1 MPKLPFLSRWKSL
14 RPLALI
20 AALVLAAAGSVSVLP
35 ATAAEPA
42 FDIYEYV
49 IDGNSLLSGL
59 TIEDAV
65 SPYLGERKT
74 LADVEAARAAL
85 ERRYHDAG
93 YLTVV
98 VAIPEQQ
105 VDGGAVALRVV
116 EATVDR
122 LRVKG
127 AAFTLPSEIKDKV
140 PELAEGRAPNFTALQ
155 AQLAVANRSADTR
168 VTPVLR
174 AGALPG
180 TVEVQLDIDD
190 QLPFHGSVEY
200 SNRQTPNTTPQ
211 RLSASLRYD
220 NLWQLGHSIGLTL
233 QTAPQRTSDASVQS
247 LNYLVP
253 YGSGDALSLF
263 YVHSRSNFASLGNS
277 PGLGLL
283 GNSDTLG
290 VRNTWRLPAPTDGSQ
305 TFALGLDYRN
315 VKQSLIVLGADS
327 TDSPIVYVPVVASY
341 SGALYGDDR
350 SSSLDL
356 NASVG
361 LRGLFGNTD
370 AKFTAKRADA
380 SANFVALRALMQHTE
395 TRDRWVLNGK
405 LEAQIATGPLIPND
419 QFTAGG
425 AESVRGYLEGERAG
439 DAGFRASFELRA
451 PPWAP
456 AGSTSAWRLTGLGFL
471 DLARVN
477 TLHAEIK
484 SLGGVG
490 LGLRVTAPRGLSLEA
505 DAARALTDGDATR
518 SGDMRLHAR
527 ALWSF

>member
-1 MPKLPFLSRWKSL
+1 MSKLFSPSCLKSL
-14 RPLALI
+14 CALSP
-20 AALVLAAAGSVSVLP
+20 LVLAAAVLAVSQ
-35 ATAAEPA
+35 AQAAEPS

-49 IDGNSLLSGL
+49 VDGNSMLTGLS
-59 TIEDAV
+59 IENAV
-65 SPYLGERKT
+65 SPFLGEHKT

-85 ERRYHDAG
+85 ERIYHDAG

-98 VAIPEQQ
+98 VSIPEQQ
-105 VDGGAVALRVV
+105 VDAGAVALHVV
-116 EATVDR
+116 EATVER

-127 AAFTLPSEIKDKV
+127 AAYTLPSEIKDKV
-140 PELAEGRAPNFTALQ
+140 PELAEGRVPNFTALQ

-220 NLWQLGHSIGLTL
+220 NLWQLGHSVGLTL
-233 QTAPQRTSDASVQS
+233 QTAPQRTADASVLA

-253 YGSGDALSLF
+253 YGSGGDAASIF
-263 YVHSRSNFASLGNS
+263 YVHSRSDFASLGNS

-283 GNSDTLG
+283 GNSDILG
-290 VRNTWRLPAPTDGSQ
+290 LRNTWRLPAPSDSSQ
-305 TFALGLDYRN
+305 TFALGLDYRD
-315 VKQSLIVLGADS
+315 VKQSLVVLGAGS
-327 TDSPIVYVPVVASY
+327 TDTPITYVPVVASY
-341 SGALYGDDR
+341 AGALFGDNR

-356 NASVG
+356 NATIG
-361 LRGLFGNTD
+361 LRGLFGNSD
-370 AKFTAKRADA
+370 EKFAAKRADA
-380 SANFVALRALMQHTE
+380 SANFLALRAGLQHSE
-395 TRDRWVLNGK
+395 TLERWTLIGK

-425 AESVRGYLEGERAG
+425 ADSVRGYLEGERAG
-439 DAGFRASFELRA
+439 DAGLRASVELRT
-451 PPWAP
+451 PPWTP
-456 AGSTSAWRLTGLGFL
+456 AGPNAAWRLTGLSFL
-471 DLARVN
+471 DMARVN
-477 TLHAEIK
+477 TLHTDIK
-484 SLGGVG
+484 SLAGIG
-490 LGLRVTAPRGLSLEA
+490 LGLRLTAPRGLTLEA
-505 DAARALTDGDATR
+505 DAARALIDGDTTR
-518 SGDMRLHAR
+518 SGDLRMHAR

>member
-1 MPKLPFLSRWKSL
+1 MSKPSFLPRWKSL
-14 RPLALI
+14 RPLSS
-20 AALVLAAAGSVSVLP
+20 LVLAAAGLVPGLS
-35 ATAAEPA
+35 ARAAEPA

-49 IDGNSLLSGL
+49 VDGNSLLSGL
-59 TIEDAV
+59 AIEDAV
-65 SPYLGERKT
+65 SPFLGERKT

-93 YLTVV
+93 FLTVV

-105 VDGGAVALRVV
+105 VDVGAVALHVV

-127 AAFTLPSEIKDKV
+127 AAYTLPSEIKDKV
-140 PELAEGRAPNFTALQ
+140 PELAEGRVPNFTVLQ

-190 QLPFHGSVEY
+190 QLPFHGSVEL

-220 NLWQLGHSIGLTL
+220 NLGQLGHSLAMTL
-233 QTAPQRTSDASVQS
+233 QTAPQRTADASVLS

-253 YGSGDALSLF
+253 YGSGGDALSLF
-263 YVHSRSNFASLGNS
+263 YVHSRSDFASLGNS

-290 VRNTWRLPAPTDGSQ
+290 LRNTWRLPAPSDSSQ
-305 TFALGLDYRN
+305 SFALGLDYRN
-315 VKQSLIVLGADS
+315 VRQSLVVLGADS

-341 SGALYGDDR
+341 TGALYGDDR

-356 NASVG
+356 NAAVG
-361 LRGLFGNTD
+361 LRGLFGNSD
-370 AKFTAKRADA
+370 AKFAAKRADA
-380 SANFVALRALMQHTE
+380 SANFLALRALMQHTE
-395 TRDRWVLNGK
+395 TLERWVLNGK

-439 DAGFRASFELRA
+439 DAGLRASFELRT

-456 AGSTSAWRLTGLGFL
+456 AGSTAAWRLTGLGFL

-477 TLHAEIK
+477 TLHTEIK

-490 LGLRVTAPRGLSLEA
+490 LGLRLTAPRGLSLEA
-505 DAARALTDGDATR
+505 DAARALTDGDTTR
-518 SGDMRLHAR
+518 SGDLRVHAR